1 MHDMVCVRVREREWV
16 RVGECVIVR
25 VGVCVCARTRVS
37 ARKKDRDGRR
47 ERELSQSPPTHTC
60 VSVCVGG
67 AQSPPTPPND
77 TPTIH
82 TVVVQQVTLG
92 LCAWQ

>member
-1 MHDMVCVRVREREWV
+1 MYDMVCVRVREREWV

-37 ARKKDRDGRR
+37 ARKKDRWQER
-47 ERELSQSPPTHTC
+47 ERTFTIPPYTHL
-60 VSVCVGG
+60 CVGVCRG
-67 AQSPPTPPND
+67 GTVPSDPPQRHT
-77 TPTIH
+77 TIH